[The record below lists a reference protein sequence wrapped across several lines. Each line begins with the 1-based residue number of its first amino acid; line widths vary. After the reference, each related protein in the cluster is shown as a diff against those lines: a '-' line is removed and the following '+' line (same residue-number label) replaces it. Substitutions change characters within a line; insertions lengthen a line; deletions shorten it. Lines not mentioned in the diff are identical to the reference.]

1 MYTWSR
7 LRKNWRLNCFFLKDI
22 KISVTEHAK
31 TSFQNRYSKEFVH
44 KTKQKRIEKIIYFRT
59 TIKFSYSLPL
69 TWKIEHEGGSFVS

>member
-7 LRKNWRLNCFFLKDI
+7 LMKNWRLNCFFLKDI